1 MRYVQLAFAWACS
14 GALMTRAAPFVD
26 YEALRGATP
35 ASDRLNMLG
44 GQRDEGLVA
53 TFEFEDLL
61 SYSYEYGE
69 ASRTVAEED
78 RCPKT
83 RKQKEE
89 CLNAND
95 KDEDECSNLIE
106 AHERCMRLER
116 LKIASSADGGFGVD
130 FNLGNMNFGPDSD
143 LGLSNS
149 GRRDGYYVNAAS
161 FQGFT
166 DLGFLGA
173 SVAPAG
179 DVDGDGVDDIIIG
192 APGVRHVYVLFGSS
206 EYDSSARRRRLQSKY
221 PPWADQKSNVGTF
234 ETAINALGENAF
246 MILRE
251 DNTDQ
256 EDSAFGS
263 QVTTAG
269 DVNGDGFDDI
279 LIGASGDGVGSSLVS
294 QGRVYVFFG
303 GDRTTLTGH
312 GAWDL
317 TSSGHTGFPIERG
330 FRIEGDANFRGVGQ
344 SISGGFDL
352 NDDGFDDFLIGVETD
367 SKNGHVD
374 DVGEAVLVYG
384 TNEFDRSILPLQNL
398 AGKGGSMNPRGV
410 ILALKNKDG
419 AGKKALLG
427 LEMAALDDVNGDGHD
442 DIAVGAPQY
451 GDGGAAFVIFGGIQY
466 HGTLFLD
473 EMDGSD
479 GFGILGA
486 KKGDLCGGDVKKAGD
501 FNGDGYGDII
511 VGAAGF
517 EHRRGAAYIVLG
529 RKHFGPT
536 VRADISFRGDVAK
549 DMAGYSVSSAGDVD
563 GDGLDDVLIGAFTS
577 SPQAREMAGTVY
589 CVLGGSKKKGTF
601 DLSDLNGFDG
611 FTMYGEHSGDGAGF
625 DVAAAAD
632 FNNDGIDDIIV
643 SSVFQKGSASNK
655 GGNAYVIFGQ
665 HFNSKAPTT
674 MPTGPSAMPT
684 PAPSRPTYSL
694 GNEKLPFPSKVAL
707 SSIQGMS
714 AGSIL
719 RGEETLPSIAFIG
732 DVDFDGID
740 DFVAAADGKAYLIY
754 GAANDDIFA
763 GDLNSITT
771 QTSGNFVG
779 AAIEAPCSI
788 QVVASAGDFNL
799 DGHDDMALAC
809 PADNDSTGT
818 VFVVFGGDGF
828 PETNIISLES
838 DMMLG
843 VDYIQLQGG
852 SNGDGF
858 GSSLSTLD
866 FNNDG
871 YADVV
876 IGAPQSSCAYVYYG
890 MASTALSAS
899 IVDATTFGPTEGFR
913 LTHDQSDLGSSVAG
927 IGDINDDGYDDVAV
941 GAPAAATVCV
951 VFGNEYMRNDD
962 APAEY
967 KCDDLDPDSDN
978 SPGFMTFTSSEG
990 GDKDSEERY
999 IGVAVSAAGD
1009 VNGDSYAD
1017 FLVGAPGVDHG
1028 SGMVYIMLG
1037 KPDNWKKKE
1046 NTKKAMPIVSSLR
1059 RGALGSAVAGAGDI
1073 NNDGLDDILIGASNG
1088 LDRTASEPGTAY
1100 VVFGSASLVPAH
1112 ASIDVRML
1120 DGSDGFA
1127 LTGTNLGAQA
1137 GAAVALGTFDVNNDG
1152 IDDLMV
1158 GEPGAHQAFVLFG
1171 ISVGTV
1177 DTHEPSQMPTT
1188 DTWVPTSSPKPT
1200 GGFPTPR
1207 PTKQPT
1213 PRPTPMPTGA
1223 FPTPMPTKDMPTPRP
1238 STSTPTSPISPT
1250 APTDGGGSTGSSSS
1264 SDSGSSSSS
1273 NSGGGVDAASAGIIG
1288 GVVAGAAVLFILAM
1302 VVYRNKSR
1310 DEQASLADDVDRITI
1325 EAEAARPQPT
1335 PVDQA
1340 SMSSGVNDMSMVE
1353 APASMVTDVQEKI
1366 IEADL

>member
-1 MRYVQLAFAWACS
+1 M
-14 GALMTRAAPFVD
+14 G
-26 YEALRGATP
+26 
-35 ASDRLNMLG
+35 
-44 GQRDEGLVA
+44 
-53 TFEFEDLL
+53 
-61 SYSYEYGE
+61 
-69 ASRTVAEED
+69 
-78 RCPKT
+78 
-83 RKQKEE
+83 
-89 CLNAND
+89 
-95 KDEDECSNLIE
+95 
-106 AHERCMRLER
+106 
-116 LKIASSADGGFGVD
+116 
-130 FNLGNMNFGPDSD
+130 
-143 LGLSNS
+143 
-149 GRRDGYYVNAAS
+149 
-161 FQGFT
+161 
-166 DLGFLGA
+166 
-173 SVAPAG
+173 
-179 DVDGDGVDDIIIG
+179 
-192 APGVRHVYVLFGSS
+192 
-206 EYDSSARRRRLQSKY
+206 
-221 PPWADQKSNVGTF
+221 
-234 ETAINALGENAF
+234 
-246 MILRE
+246 
-251 DNTDQ
+251 
-256 EDSAFGS
+256 
-263 QVTTAG
+263 
-269 DVNGDGFDDI
+269 
-279 LIGASGDGVGSSLVS
+279 
-294 QGRVYVFFG
+294 
-303 GDRTTLTGH
+303 
-312 GAWDL
+312 
-317 TSSGHTGFPIERG
+317 
-330 FRIEGDANFRGVGQ
+330 
-344 SISGGFDL
+344 
-352 NDDGFDDFLIGVETD
+352 
-367 SKNGHVD
+367 
-374 DVGEAVLVYG
+374 
-384 TNEFDRSILPLQNL
+384 
-398 AGKGGSMNPRGV
+398 
-410 ILALKNKDG
+410 
-419 AGKKALLG
+419 
-427 LEMAALDDVNGDGHD
+427 
-442 DIAVGAPQY
+442 
-451 GDGGAAFVIFGGIQY
+451 
-466 HGTLFLD
+466 
-473 EMDGSD
+473 
-479 GFGILGA
+479 
-486 KKGDLCGGDVKKAGD
+486 
-501 FNGDGYGDII
+501 
-511 VGAAGF
+511 
-517 EHRRGAAYIVLG
+517 
-529 RKHFGPT
+529 
-536 VRADISFRGDVAK
+536 
-549 DMAGYSVSSAGDVD
+549 
-563 GDGLDDVLIGAFTS
+563 
-577 SPQAREMAGTVY
+577 
-589 CVLGGSKKKGTF
+589 
-601 DLSDLNGFDG
+601 
-611 FTMYGEHSGDGAGF
+611 
-625 DVAAAAD
+625 
-632 FNNDGIDDIIV
+632 
-643 SSVFQKGSASNK
+643 
-655 GGNAYVIFGQ
+655 
-665 HFNSKAPTT
+665 
-674 MPTGPSAMPT
+674 
-684 PAPSRPTYSL
+684 
-694 GNEKLPFPSKVAL
+694 
-707 SSIQGMS
+707 
-714 AGSIL
+714 GSIL

-799 DGHDDMALAC
+799 DGHDDIALAC

-941 GAPAAATVCV
+941 GAPAAATVWV

-1046 NTKKAMPIVSSLR
+1046 NTKKAMPIVSSRR

-1100 VVFGSASLVPAH
+1100 VAF
-1112 ASIDVRML
+1112 
-1120 DGSDGFA
+1120 
-1127 LTGTNLGAQA
+1127 
-1137 GAAVALGTFDVNNDG
+1137 GTFDVNNDG

-1158 GEPGAHQAFVLFG
+1158 GEPGARQAFVLFG

-1177 DTHEPSQMPTT
+1177 DPHEPAQMPTT
-1188 DTWVPTSSPKPT
+1188 DTWAPTSSPKPT

-1250 APTDGGGSTGSSSS
+1250 APTDGGGSIGSSSS
-1264 SDSGSSSSS
+1264 SGSGSSSSS

-1288 GVVAGAAVLFILAM
+1288 GVVAGAAVLFIMAM

-1353 APASMVTDVQEKI
+1353 APASMVTDVQ
-1366 IEADL
+1366 

>member
-1 MRYVQLAFAWACS
+1 M
-14 GALMTRAAPFVD
+14 G
-26 YEALRGATP
+26 
-35 ASDRLNMLG
+35 
-44 GQRDEGLVA
+44 
-53 TFEFEDLL
+53 
-61 SYSYEYGE
+61 
-69 ASRTVAEED
+69 
-78 RCPKT
+78 
-83 RKQKEE
+83 
-89 CLNAND
+89 
-95 KDEDECSNLIE
+95 
-106 AHERCMRLER
+106 
-116 LKIASSADGGFGVD
+116 
-130 FNLGNMNFGPDSD
+130 
-143 LGLSNS
+143 
-149 GRRDGYYVNAAS
+149 
-161 FQGFT
+161 
-166 DLGFLGA
+166 
-173 SVAPAG
+173 
-179 DVDGDGVDDIIIG
+179 
-192 APGVRHVYVLFGSS
+192 
-206 EYDSSARRRRLQSKY
+206 
-221 PPWADQKSNVGTF
+221 
-234 ETAINALGENAF
+234 
-246 MILRE
+246 
-251 DNTDQ
+251 
-256 EDSAFGS
+256 
-263 QVTTAG
+263 
-269 DVNGDGFDDI
+269 
-279 LIGASGDGVGSSLVS
+279 
-294 QGRVYVFFG
+294 
-303 GDRTTLTGH
+303 
-312 GAWDL
+312 
-317 TSSGHTGFPIERG
+317 
-330 FRIEGDANFRGVGQ
+330 
-344 SISGGFDL
+344 
-352 NDDGFDDFLIGVETD
+352 
-367 SKNGHVD
+367 
-374 DVGEAVLVYG
+374 
-384 TNEFDRSILPLQNL
+384 
-398 AGKGGSMNPRGV
+398 
-410 ILALKNKDG
+410 
-419 AGKKALLG
+419 
-427 LEMAALDDVNGDGHD
+427 
-442 DIAVGAPQY
+442 
-451 GDGGAAFVIFGGIQY
+451 
-466 HGTLFLD
+466 
-473 EMDGSD
+473 
-479 GFGILGA
+479 
-486 KKGDLCGGDVKKAGD
+486 
-501 FNGDGYGDII
+501 
-511 VGAAGF
+511 
-517 EHRRGAAYIVLG
+517 
-529 RKHFGPT
+529 
-536 VRADISFRGDVAK
+536 
-549 DMAGYSVSSAGDVD
+549 
-563 GDGLDDVLIGAFTS
+563 
-577 SPQAREMAGTVY
+577 
-589 CVLGGSKKKGTF
+589 
-601 DLSDLNGFDG
+601 
-611 FTMYGEHSGDGAGF
+611 
-625 DVAAAAD
+625 
-632 FNNDGIDDIIV
+632 
-643 SSVFQKGSASNK
+643 
-655 GGNAYVIFGQ
+655 
-665 HFNSKAPTT
+665 
-674 MPTGPSAMPT
+674 
-684 PAPSRPTYSL
+684 
-694 GNEKLPFPSKVAL
+694 
-707 SSIQGMS
+707 GMS

-799 DGHDDMALAC
+799 DGHDDIALAC

-866 FNNDG
+866 SNNDG
-871 YADVV
+871 YADV
-876 IGAPQSSCAYVYYG
+876 
-890 MASTALSAS
+890 
-899 IVDATTFGPTEGFR
+899 
-913 LTHDQSDLGSSVAG
+913 G

-1177 DTHEPSQMPTT
+1177 DTPEPSQMPTP

-1264 SDSGSSSSS
+1264 SGSGSSSSS
-1273 NSGGGVDAASAGIIG
+1273 NSGGVDAASAGIIG
-1288 GVVAGAAVLFILAM
+1288 GVVAGAAVLFIMAM

>member
-1 MRYVQLAFAWACS
+1 MRSLQLAFACACS
-14 GALMTRAAPFVD
+14 SASMTRAAPFVD
-26 YEALRGATP
+26 YDALRGATP
-35 ASDRLNMLG
+35 AGDRLNMVG
-44 GQRDEGLVA
+44 GQRDDGLVA

-78 RCPKT
+78 RCQKT
-83 RKQKEE
+83 RKQREE
-89 CLNAND
+89 CLNASD

-106 AHERCMRLER
+106 AHEQCLRLER

-130 FNLGNMNFGPDSD
+130 FNLGNMNFGPDED
-143 LGLSNS
+143 LNLSNS

-206 EYDSSARRRRLQSKY
+206 DYDSSARRRRLQSKY

-234 ETAINALGENAF
+234 ELAINALEENAF

-251 DNTDQ
+251 NDNDQ

-263 QVTTAG
+263 QVMTAG

-279 LIGASGDGVGSSLVS
+279 LIGASGDGLSASSVS

-317 TSSGHTGFPIERG
+317 TSSEHFPIERG

-367 SKNGHVD
+367 SKHGHVD

-384 TNEFDRSILPLQNL
+384 TNEFDRSILPLRNL
-398 AGKGGSMNPRGV
+398 ASKGGSMNPRGV

-486 KKGDLCGGDVKKAGD
+486 TKGDLCGGDVKKAGD

-536 VRADISFRGDVAK
+536 ARADISFRGDVAK

-589 CVLGGSKKKGTF
+589 CVLGGSKKKGIF

-643 SSVFQKGSASNK
+643 SSVFQKGFASDK

-684 PAPSRPTYSL
+684 PAPSRPSYSL
-694 GNEKLPFPSKVAL
+694 GNQKLQFPSKVAL

-719 RGEETLPSIAFIG
+719 RGNETLPSIAFIG

-754 GAANDDIFA
+754 GAANNDIFA
-763 GDLNSITT
+763 GDLNSIAT

-779 AAIEAPCSI
+779 AVIEAPCSI

-809 PADNDSTGT
+809 PADNDIPGT
-818 VFVVFGGDGF
+818 VFVVFGGNGF
-828 PETNIISLES
+828 PQTNTISLEA
-838 DMMLG
+838 DMMRG
-843 VDYIQLQGG
+843 VDYIELQGG
-852 SNGDGF
+852 SNGDSF

-871 YADVV
+871 YADIV

-890 MASTALSAS
+890 MSTTALSAS

-927 IGDINDDGYDDVAV
+927 IGDINDDGYDDVAI

-978 SPGFMTFTSSEG
+978 SPGFMTFTSSEA
-990 GDKDSEERY
+990 GDKDNEERF

-1009 VNGDSYAD
+1009 VDGDSYAD

-1037 KPDNWKKKE
+1037 KPDNWKKRE
-1046 NTKKAMPIVSSLR
+1046 NTKKAIPVVSSLR

-1073 NNDGLDDILIGASNG
+1073 NNDGLDDILIGASNS

-1100 VVFGSASLVPAH
+1100 VVFGSASLLPAH
-1112 ASIDVRML
+1112 AGLDVRML

-1127 LTGTNLGAQA
+1127 LTGTSLGAQA
-1137 GAAVALGTFDVNNDG
+1137 GAIVALGTFDVNNDG
-1152 IDDLMV
+1152 IDDLIV

-1171 ISVGTV
+1171 ISHVAATS
-1177 DTHEPSQMPTT
+1177 DTSEPSQMPTT
-1188 DTWVPTSSPKPT
+1188 DTWAPTSSPKPT

-1213 PRPTPMPTGA
+1213 LRPTPMPTGG
-1223 FPTPMPTKDMPTPRP
+1223 FPTPMPTNDMPTPRP
-1238 STSTPTSPISPT
+1238 SASITLGPND
-1250 APTDGGGSTGSSSS
+1250 AVGSTGSTSN
-1264 SDSGSSSSS
+1264 S
-1273 NSGGGVDAASAGIIG
+1273 NSGGGVDTASAGFIG
-1288 GVVAGAAVLFILAM
+1288 GVAAAAAVLFIMAM
-1302 VVYRNKSR
+1302 VIYRNKSFLLGDV
-1310 DEQASLADDVDRITI
+1310 DEQTSLADDVDRITI
-1325 EAEAARPQPT
+1325 EAEAARAQPT

-1340 SMSSGVNDMSMVE
+1340 SINSGVDDMSMVE